1 MATFNFGTELDH
13 YFVFVGRGLQG
24 DRNTSGARDT
34 HECLMCASFAKGT
47 RAKRLTGVSP
57 VFCTQQQYQWFLHD
71 MLAAALDL
79 CARGSKCG
87 RLGDLATSTA
97 VLSFSS
103 TRLFSGAVRRPHDG
117 YIIIVALLGSAHLQ
131 GMPCTDTT
139 LMKTTLMKTTPEHAT
154 ICLPPVDASRDG
166 GCCCSFGDAVN

>member
-1 MATFNFGTELDH
+1 MATFNLETELDH
-13 YFVFVGRGLQG
+13 YFFFVGRGLQG

-47 RAKRLTGVSP
+47 TAKRLTGVSP
-57 VFCTQQQYQWFLHD
+57 VFSTQQYQWFLHD

-87 RLGDLATSTA
+87 RLGVLATSTA

-103 TRLFSGAVRRPHDG
+103 TRLSVGLFEDHMMATS
-117 YIIIVALLGSAHLQ
+117 LLRCWAHLLQ

-139 LMKTTLMKTTPEHAT
+139 LMKTTPEHAT
-154 ICLPPVDASRDG
+154 ICRPPVDASRDG
-166 GCCCSFGDAVN
+166 GVAVGALATHVN